1 MQAVD
6 VSEEKDGVRRKVWT
20 RDEAAR
26 LTEMFPGEH
35 YELIEG
41 ELINKMGQKP
51 AHPYIIAILSKLF
64 TLVFAGRVRTQ
75 SSIALPHPDGEY
87 SEPEPDLV
95 LLHKEDSQF
104 FVRHP
109 GPDDIALLVEVADTT
124 FRFDRSTKY
133 RLYAR
138 TGIQEY
144 WIVDVANRRVVVC
157 RSPQGDEYRSVTIF
171 GLDETISAAA
181 APEFSLRVAQI
192 FP

>member
-1 MQAVD
+1 MIRALET
-6 VSEEKDGVRRKVWT
+6 SEGVRRKIWT
-20 RDEAAR
+20 REEADL
-26 LTEMFPGEH
+26 LTEIFPDQR

-41 ELINKMGQKP
+41 ELIDAMGRTP
-51 AHPYIIAILSKLF
+51 GHAYVVALLNEVLGVAFPGRI
-64 TLVFAGRVRTQ
+64 RVR
-75 SSIALPHPDGEY
+75 SPIELPHPDDEY
-87 SEPEPDLV
+87 SEPEPDLA

-109 GPDDIALLVEVADTT
+109 GPDGIALLVEVADTT

-171 GLDETISAAA
+171 GLDETISPAA